1 MRLAA
6 QIATAYLLLLVL
18 GAVWRLFP
26 WSELVPDI
34 AVLFAAYLGLTARE
48 KAAPSVASAVFIGY
62 LADLLFGTPVGL
74 IALISGGTCSVC
86 HLIQGRLL
94 VRGSIFTTVF
104 SGFVAFVALLIT
116 ILILRLSGLLP
127 EGWTGNLGIMAL
139 SVLITALLGPLV
151 FRVCRFVDSKFARTR
166 RERDAAA
173 SGMIW

>member
-6 QIATAYLLLLVL
+6 QIVVAYLVLLVL
-18 GAVWRLFP
+18 SAVWRLFP

-62 LADLLFGTPVGL
+62 LADLLFGTPAGL
-74 IALISGGTCSVC
+74 IAFCSGLTCSAC

-104 SGFVAFVALLIT
+104 SCLVALATGVLT
-116 ILILRLSGLLP
+116 ILIRSLAGLLP
-127 EGWTGNLGIMAL
+127 PGWSGELGTLVL
-139 SVLITALLGPLV
+139 SALITGLLGPLV
-151 FRVCRFVDSKFARTR
+151 FRTCRFVDSRFARTR

-173 SGMIW
+173 SGMIG